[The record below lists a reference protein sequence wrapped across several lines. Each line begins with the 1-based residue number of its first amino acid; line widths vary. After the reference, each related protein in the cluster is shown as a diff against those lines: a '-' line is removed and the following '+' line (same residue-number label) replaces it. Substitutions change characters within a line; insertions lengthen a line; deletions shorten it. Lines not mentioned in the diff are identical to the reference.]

1 MYQYAPQ
8 DPLSTAKAGEGGAP
22 PSAKTNPSSSLAG
35 GASGPPMLP
44 CTSTQK
50 WGKPRPASQAGPP
63 SSLSMAI
70 VEALPATTQR
80 SPTTLTEAKW
90 RTGHPVLGLRI

>member
-8 DPLSTAKAGEGGAP
+8 DSLSTAKAGEGGAP
-22 PSAKTNPSSSLAG
+22 PSAKTNSSSLAG

-44 CTSTQK
+44 RTSTQK
-50 WGKPRPASQAGPP
+50 WGKSKLSSQAGPP

-80 SPTTLTEAKW
+80 SPTTLTEARW